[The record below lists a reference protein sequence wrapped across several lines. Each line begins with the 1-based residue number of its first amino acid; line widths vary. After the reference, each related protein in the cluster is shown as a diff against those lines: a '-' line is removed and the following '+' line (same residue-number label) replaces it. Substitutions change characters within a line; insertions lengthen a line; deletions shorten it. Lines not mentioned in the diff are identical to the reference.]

1 MSFLPHKKFDI
12 LCKLSS
18 FFSCHYELG
27 ILGTHNS
34 NSASAQYANIQKNVQ
49 FRETGRNVSIV
60 KLARSSYF
68 RIIHLYPLAG
78 LFEYLFMLWLHRH
91 LSAKQALNSKQSAKG
106 YERIIEDIL
115 RRSGY
120 FKIKFW
126 NYSTHSCRLS
136 IYYSNSLFLAYYVL
150 RYFVAISVISEKKEN
165 SCHLWQA
172 YLSYFIFL
180 NNLEKGKIIGTF

>member
-1 MSFLPHKKFDI
+1 MLYYYIYIYFPKDNVLGLRFQGFLSFLPHKKFDI

-78 LFEYLFMLWLHRH
+78 LFEIFVHVMAAQTFI
-91 LSAKQALNSKQSAKG
+91 SQAGPK
-106 YERIIEDIL
+106 
-115 RRSGY
+115 
-120 FKIKFW
+120 FKTV
-126 NYSTHSCRLS
+126 SQR
-136 IYYSNSLFLAYYVL
+136 V
-150 RYFVAISVISEKKEN
+150 
-165 SCHLWQA
+165 
-172 YLSYFIFL
+172 
-180 NNLEKGKIIGTF
+180 